1 MRSQK
6 GLLPNPVKRYG
17 ELPTS
22 IILSKWNPVCWEVL
36 PVAHIH
42 ILLSTTWPD
51 ADQVEEGGSTTN
63 SPGWVINSM
72 TFFMSERV
80 SVRSKNA
87 PTQQSIGILF
97 TQTSKS
103 NSDVCWKTPEP
114 SELNL
119 QYYRLIKSFHMVR
132 PESMI

>member
-1 MRSQK
+1 MVVTEPSHACAKSKRII
-6 GLLPNPVKRYG
+6 PNPVKRYG

-80 SVRSKNA
+80 SVRSKMLPLSNQLVFFLPRPPRA
-87 PTQQSIGILF
+87 IQMSAGRPQSHQNSIYNIIGL
-97 TQTSKS
+97 
-103 NSDVCWKTPEP
+103 
-114 SELNL
+114 
-119 QYYRLIKSFHMVR
+119 
-132 PESMI
+132 